1 MNSKDSIVYTDEY
14 YSLYDEEEGE
24 VEFHMVARITLAD
37 KQYAVF
43 EDPDDEESLM
53 IFTSEPDEEDSE
65 SFQPVLD
72 EEESERIFYLFEA
85 AYDEYEFGQAT

>member
-43 EDPDDEESLM
+43 EDPDDDFPYLCKCVSLWLVPHLCTLVTKGEK
-53 IFTSEPDEEDSE
+53 I
-65 SFQPVLD
+65 
-72 EEESERIFYLFEA
+72 
-85 AYDEYEFGQAT
+85 

>member
-53 IFTSEPDEEDSE
+53 VFTIEP
-65 SFQPVLD
+65 D

-85 AYDEYEFGQAT
+85 AYDEYDFGEAT